1 MVPACVGGDRTVIS
15 FGPYDHIG
23 HKGMDKMVVRRLT
36 AGKLLMEGRFDP
48 TLRSE
53 IDG

>member
-1 MVPACVGGDRTVIS
+1 
-15 FGPYDHIG
+15 
-23 HKGMDKMVVRRLT
+23 MVVRRLT